1 MPTNPTRRN
10 NLHTMLRSLLS
21 ALLALGIL
29 LSTAQSTLRVMDY
42 NLLNFPEPNPPGKA
56 DTLAK
61 ILAYHPVDLLI
72 CEEIRTEIG
81 ANMVLDQSLN
91 VDGET
96 RFSMAEWEP
105 MHSDP
110 GADYF
115 LQQII
120 YYDHNKLTLKEQ
132 GYLTT
137 YIRDLN
143 WYTLYVNAADLAI
156 THDTVFFTVF
166 AIHLKAGNTTYDEN
180 ERGAMAQVLVNYL
193 PTLPADRHLIV
204 AGDMNLYTGFEPAFQ
219 TLIDNSNA
227 IDLDDPINTVG
238 SWNNNGSYA
247 PVHTQSTRINTIYS
261 DGAGGGLDDRFDFA
275 LMSTS
280 LLDPTSTLYYS
291 SGSYHPLGN
300 SGDCFNQ
307 NVLDCDPLVTPYYV
321 LRALYYMSDHL
332 PVVFDLVYDAAA
344 GVQELGS
351 SSATTLAGRADGW
364 VATVP
369 EHAGG
374 EAIFIVRDILGRE
387 LVHRSVHLV
396 PGTDALPVDVQNA
409 GLYVA
414 ELRKKDRAPA
424 ISKAFLHPF

>member
-1 MPTNPTRRN
+1 
-10 NLHTMLRSLLS
+10 MLRSLS
-21 ALLALGIL
+21 PGLLVLCSL
-29 LSTAQSTLRVMDY
+29 LSTAQTTLRVMDY
-42 NLLNFPEPNPPGKA
+42 NLLNFPEPNPPGKV

-81 ANMVLDQSLN
+81 ANMVLDQALN

-132 GYLTT
+132 GYLIT
-137 YIRDLN
+137 YVRDLN

-166 AIHLKAGNTTYDEN
+166 AVHLKAGNTTYDEDD
-180 ERGAMAQVLVNYL
+180 RAAMAQTLVNYL
-193 PTLPADRHLIV
+193 PSLPADRHVIV

-227 IDLDDPINTVG
+227 IDLDDPINTIG
-238 SWNNNGSYA
+238 SWNNNSAYA
-247 PVHTQSTRINTIYS
+247 QIHTQSTRVNVIYS
-261 DGAGGGLDDRFDFA
+261 DGAGGGLDDRFDFG
-275 LMSTS
+275 LMSSS
-280 LLDPTSTLYYS
+280 LLDATSTLHYS

-307 NVLDCDPLVTPYYV
+307 NVIDCNPLLTPYYV

-344 GVQELGS
+344 GVAEVDPVRPI
-351 SSATTLAGRADGW
+351 TLAGRPDGW

-374 EAIFIVRDILGRE
+374 EATFIVRDMLGRE

-396 PGTDALPVDVQNA
+396 PGTDALPVDVANA

-414 ELRKKDRAPA
+414 ELRTKDRAPA
-424 ISKAFLHPF
+424 TSKAFLHPL